1 MSFSEISGKS
11 FLSGYQA
18 CKSHPSNIS
27 LVHEE
32 ERSSNRGHGDGEA
45 ESNIELIRGAYSLK
59 GIKIKVKVKASEEQA
74 EKVKRCLNLAMRYCH
89 VSRSIE

>member
-1 MSFSEISGKS
+1 MRK
-11 FLSGYQA
+11 
-18 CKSHPSNIS
+18 
-27 LVHEE
+27 
-32 ERSSNRGHGDGEA
+32 RGVQIEDMEMEA
-45 ESNIELIRGAYSLK
+45 ESNIELIKGAYSLK